1 MVQDIRRKDRRTP
14 MKVLVAKTFQFVDRI
29 WLTYTRK
36 RWLDSGYGKHRLL
49 ISFYT
54 FIEDIN
60 YFILVR
66 LRRRERRERR
76 RGFQMRCMMDWRWR
90 RKKMSGFR
98 Q

>member
-1 MVQDIRRKDRRTP
+1 

-60 YFILVR
+60 YSILVR
-66 LRRRERRERR
+66 LRRRGRRERVTDEDDVMYD
-76 RGFQMRCMMDWRWR
+76 GLEVEEEEDE
-90 RKKMSGFR
+90 
-98 Q
+98 